1 MIRRPPRS
9 TRTDTLFPYTTL
21 FRSIAPDKRRQFFR
35 ADDAKPNRAPAG
47 SGDWYEM
54 VSSFLGNGPNGG
66 DSVGVATPWSPP
78 DPFEDV
84 SATHLYEAQQRI
96 GVGEWGAN
104 PQSGKWAGQAVADV
118 IGADIESGRAHV

>member
-1 MIRRPPRS
+1 
-9 TRTDTLFPYTTL
+9 
-21 FRSIAPDKRRQFFR
+21 
-35 ADDAKPNRAPAG
+35 
-47 SGDWYEM
+47 M

-118 IGADIESGRAHV
+118 IGADIGDASGKAKVKHILETWPKARSEERRGGKEGVSQGRFRGAP